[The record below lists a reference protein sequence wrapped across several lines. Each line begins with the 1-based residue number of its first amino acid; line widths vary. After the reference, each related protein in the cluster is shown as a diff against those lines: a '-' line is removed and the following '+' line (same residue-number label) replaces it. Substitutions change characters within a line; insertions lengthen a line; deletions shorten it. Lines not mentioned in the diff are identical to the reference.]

1 MSTAYVRTR
10 SAADQSV
17 TLVSDTE
24 TDTIRDNAGR
34 ISQGDLALKTM
45 DELGELVRGDSDNL

>member
-1 MSTAYVRTR
+1 M
-10 SAADQSV
+10 